1 MGAGDFRDFPTL
13 RDSPAE
19 QLAVRRFGWYARQA
33 RRSRLAY
40 WSLSL
45 VQLGAAV
52 VIASSAAF
60 DSPRWTIAILGALI
74 ALAEGVR
81 SLFRVQEGYLAC
93 RVAAEQLRNEAWLF
107 AQRAGDYADKTDP
120 QALLAER
127 VVEISARENASWTE
141 SLRGGTSPAAGA

>member
-1 MGAGDFRDFPTL
+1 MGAGEFRDFPTL

-19 QLAVRRFGWYARQA
+19 QMATRRFGWYARQA
-33 RRSRLAY
+33 RLARLAY

-45 VQLGAAV
+45 VQLAAAV

-81 SLFRVQEGYLAC
+81 SLFRVQEGYLAY
-93 RVAAEQLRNEAWLF
+93 RVAAERLRNEAWLF
-107 AQRAGDYADKTDP
+107 AQRAGDYAGAADP
-120 QALLAER
+120 HGLLAER
-127 VVEISARENASWTE
+127 VVEVSSHENATWTE
-141 SLRGGTSPAAGA
+141 SLRGGKSPAAGA